1 MKVTRKKIT
10 AITNGVLMLAF
21 IAVFAVSFLPT
32 TAVPIYGGTNLT
44 AIYFGEK
51 GSNKVSLMFNVYEN
65 ADVVEKIA
73 GVLDGYS
80 VKATFFVGGCW
91 ADDNGKTLNRLVK
104 SGHEI
109 ANHGYFHKD
118 HANLDYEKNREEIY
132 LTGVI
137 VGALC
142 GAKLNLFAP
151 PSGSFSDMTLQA
163 AADLDYRVVMWSKDT
178 IDWRDKDQDK
188 IFTRATKNLAGG
200 DLILMHPKSHTLAV
214 LPKIID
220 AILDKGFQIVT
231 VSENI
236 LSENAQNI

>member
-1 MKVTRKKIT
+1 MKITRKKLNW
-10 AITNGVLMLAF
+10 ITNGILIVAF
-21 IAVFAVSFLPT
+21 TAVFAVSFLSE

-44 AIYFGEK
+44 AIYNGER
-51 GSNKVSLMFNVYEN
+51 GTNKVSLMFNVYEN
-65 ADVVEKIA
+65 SEVVEGIADV
-73 GVLDGYS
+73 LDSYS

-91 ADDNGKTLNRLVK
+91 ADDNEKTLQRLVK

-118 HANLDYEKNREEIY
+118 HAKLDYDKNKEEIY

-137 VGALC
+137 VNALC
-142 GAKLNLFAP
+142 GATPKLFAP
-151 PSGSFSDMTLQA
+151 PSGSFSDVTLQA
-163 AADLDYRVVMWSKDT
+163 AVDLDYRIIMWSKDT
-178 IDWRDKDQDK
+178 IDWRDKDENK
-188 IFTRATKNLAGG
+188 IFTRATKNLTGG

-214 LPKIID
+214 LPKIIGT
-220 AILDKGFQIVT
+220 ILDKGFNIVT